1 MPNGIDLIL
10 ADHQEVADL
19 FVRFD
24 ETGDGSVV
32 GLIMDRLTLHDDAEH
47 GALYPL
53 VGAVLDDAGMVLE
66 AANAHSAVKAQM
78 DVVAALEGPAL
89 VEAVASL
96 RTNVEAH
103 VDDEEQRILPALVE
117 VATTAQLEELGARM
131 LQIKQ
136 RVG

>member
-10 ADHQEVADL
+10 ADHQEVAEL
-19 FVRFD
+19 FARFD
-24 ETGDGSVV
+24 ETGDGTVV
-32 GLIMDRLTLHDDAEH
+32 GVIMDRLTLHDDAEH

-53 VGAVLDDAGMVLE
+53 VGVVLGDEDMVLD

-78 DVVAALEGPAL
+78 DVVSALEGPAL

-96 RTNVEAH
+96 RAMVEAH
-103 VDDEEQRILPALVE
+103 VDDEEQRILPALAE
-117 VATTAQLEELGARM
+117 AATAAQLDGLGARI

>member
-53 VGAVLDDAGMVLE
+53 VGAVLDDADMVLE

-96 RTNVEAH
+96 RAIVEAH

-117 VATTAQLEELGARM
+117 VATTAQLEGLGARM

>member
-10 ADHQEVADL
+10 ADHQEVAEL
-19 FVRFD
+19 FARFD
-24 ETGDGSVV
+24 ETGDGGVV
-32 GLIMDRLTLHDDAEH
+32 GVIMDRLTIHDDAEH

-53 VGAVLDDAGMVLE
+53 VGAVLGDEDMVLE

-78 DVVAALEGPAL
+78 DVVAALEGPPLVDAVAKLRAL
-89 VEAVASL
+89 VE
-96 RTNVEAH
+96 TH
-103 VDDEEQRILPALVE
+103 VDDEEQRILPALADA
-117 VATTAQLEELGARM
+117 ATPAQLDGLGARI

>member
-19 FVRFD
+19 FARFD
-24 ETGDGSVV
+24 DTGDGAIV
-32 GLIMDRLTLHDDAEH
+32 GVIMDRLTLHDDAEH

-53 VGAVLDDAGMVLE
+53 VGAVLGDADMVLE

-96 RTNVEAH
+96 RALVEAH
-103 VDDEEQRILPALVE
+103 VDDEEQRILPALAE
-117 VATTAQLEELGARM
+117 AASAAQLEGLGARIS
-131 LQIKQ
+131 QIKQ